1 MGLPR
6 NAIEF
11 YPVGYVREL
20 KNAGLNDMRM
30 AFLMYWD
37 DYCDGDIQSNRY
49 YATMWSSHRT
59 RAKSTKS
66 KGMSP
71 STVKDW
77 IDQFL
82 GVINNFEAF
91 KVLNEKAGKQS
102 ADSFVQNEIGRIG
115 HSESDSVVHS
125 ESTENTEVNRENKNE
140 IGRIGHSESDHI
152 FNNKYTTKTAP
163 ASDAEFFYLYQTCRQ
178 ANANVGANMTAYEA
192 WKSLHGIGW
201 RDLAIS
207 YLLYMRDHG
216 THSGKPYGLARFI
229 ENAVYLSY
237 TMPYVK
243 VIMKN
248 RDVVT
253 GFYDMTKGVLTD
265 DIGRGYSLVQ
275 PAFMAM
281 LSESRVEYLGKFMAK
296 AK

>member
-82 GVINNFEAF
+82 RVINNFEAF

-102 ADSFVQNEIGRIG
+102 ADSFVQ
-115 HSESDSVVHS
+115 
-125 ESTENTEVNRENKNE
+125 NE

-207 YLLYMRDHG
+207 YLLYMRDHS

-253 GFYDMTKGVLTD
+253 GYYDMTKGVMTD
-265 DIGRGYSLVQ
+265 DSGRGYSLVQ